1 MKLAGGKAPRTP
13 HGLFPAWLG
22 PGLVPAWSRL
32 GPGFGPW
39 SRLFSELHQTT
50 KSFMTGSKWLQFEE
64 WIFTKKW
71 REACKLPV
79 KVVIFPKSSKR
90 DNPFAVLF
98 RRSPCR
104 GEPYGI
110 DFCEKCFSFFF
121 PVSLHIFAP
130 VSPHIFG
137 VGWGGAGA
145 QKNLRGV
152 WGAER
157 PPLGGC
163 GGAAAPRPKKWVWR
177 AA

>member
-1 MKLAGGKAPRTP
+1 MQPDP
-13 HGLFPAWLG
+13 
-22 PGLVPAWSRL
+22 

-110 DFCEKCFSFFF
+110 DFCEKC
-121 PVSLHIFAP
+121 LAP
-130 VSPHIFG
+130 KI
-137 VGWGGAGA
+137 
-145 QKNLRGV
+145 
-152 WGAER
+152 
-157 PPLGGC
+157 PPLKKFAKITISATKRVQTRAPGLKLWGS
-163 GGAAAPRPKKWVWR
+163 GAVLPRILFRPLPASPGSKI
-177 AA
+177 